1 MYFLA
6 LEAKNLSLHRFY
18 YIEKELFSLTLA
30 KFTSIYFI
38 FTGVLIGIIA
48 ILPSL
53 FSGAQLFIPN
63 FWVMFGFLAGITYIA
78 YVLVDIGIKRDPE
91 VGIMAIMGSIAVKM
105 IFCMAFVLIYSIK
118 AKGIGLV
125 FLLNFFSLYLLFTA
139 FEIYCLLRNLRHQNL
154 K

>member
-1 MYFLA
+1 M
-6 LEAKNLSLHRFY
+6 
-18 YIEKELFSLTLA
+18 SLT

-38 FTGVLIGIIA
+38 FIGVLIGLVA
-48 ILPSL
+48 ILPSIFPGSDL
-53 FSGAQLFIPN
+53 FVPN
-63 FWVMFGFLAGITYIA
+63 FWLMFGFLAGITFIA
-78 YVLVDIGIKRDPE
+78 YLLVDIGVKRDPE

-118 AKGIGLV
+118 GKGIGVL
-125 FLLNFFSLYLLFTA
+125 FLLNFFSLYLLFSV

>member
-1 MYFLA
+1 
-6 LEAKNLSLHRFY
+6 
-18 YIEKELFSLTLA
+18 LTLA

-38 FTGVLIGIIA
+38 FVGLLIGIIA
-48 ILPSL
+48 VLPLLFPGASL
-53 FSGAQLFIPN
+53 FVNN
-63 FWVMFGFLAGITYIA
+63 FWVMFGFLAGITYVA
-78 YVLVDIGIKRDPE
+78 YMLVDIGVKRDPE

>member
-1 MYFLA
+1 M
-6 LEAKNLSLHRFY
+6 
-18 YIEKELFSLTLA
+18 TLA

-38 FTGVLIGIIA
+38 FVGLLIGVIA
-48 ILPSL
+48 VLPVV
-53 FSGAQLFIPN
+53 FPDQQLFVNN
-63 FWVMFGFLAGITYIA
+63 FWVMFGFLAGITYVA
-78 YVLVDIGIKRDPE
+78 YMLVDIGIKRDPE

-118 AKGIGLV
+118 AKGIRLI

>member
-1 MYFLA
+1 
-6 LEAKNLSLHRFY
+6 
-18 YIEKELFSLTLA
+18 LTLA

-38 FTGVLIGIIA
+38 FVGLLIGVIA
-48 ILPSL
+48 VLPVV
-53 FSGAQLFIPN
+53 FPDQQLFVNN
-63 FWVMFGFLAGITYIA
+63 FWVMFGFLAGITYVA
-78 YVLVDIGIKRDPE
+78 YMLVDIGIKRDPE

-118 AKGIGLV
+118 AKGIRLI